1 MFHIFEKR
9 FYFESDVPYFIIK
22 LYKKQNNSPVNL
34 YFNNLSY
41 LHLNNSHINNK
52 YICYIASYLFKNNNI
67 DEYMNYLLINNIIYK
82 VDNASNLY
90 ELTPT
95 SMLQLLE

>member
-1 MFHIFEKR
+1 
-9 FYFESDVPYFIIK
+9 
-22 LYKKQNNSPVNL
+22 
-34 YFNNLSY
+34 
-41 LHLNNSHINNK
+41 
-52 YICYIASYLFKNNNI
+52 
-67 DEYMNYLLINNIIYK
+67 MNYLLINNIIYK